1 LNNWLVNRLTPAKA
15 KEARWTELA
24 TAMEQVWGEFFD
36 PELSRLERLRS
47 SYTAD
52 DADLVKKIRQMGDYF
67 SFELP
72 KEADRPIALAWRR
85 LEIEY
90 KDMELILRSVFRR
103 HFGDFPVEWYPL
115 FAPVGQ
121 EYGSEFITSDYLLE
135 ESWSKNIP
143 PSGYF
148 LTSRGIVGVDKMGLF
163 REGLSKERFRTEAR
177 PLVIRTKPLHIVFD
191 GFLWYIR
198 YDLGTFDPI
207 LDVTWESWQRIP
219 LLFGPL
225 GSRFDY
231 LEADARRLD
240 VDIFQTRSETE
251 RLVDVPFWN
260 AARQYAL
267 DRFMVDGFSDLLPVD
282 VMLVVPGIS
291 LSGPSTLLYHEQE
304 HSPSFLL
311 QLGIGVTKSFG
322 EEVIPLAPH
331 IKLEKHSHASK
342 KHSLAFQGQDRPALD
357 NYLPDGFSDLLPV
370 DVMRTEVAV
379 CPTHILS
386 VPYAERE
393 YSNKLLLDSDVGLPR
408 QEGIRTSRIN
418 ASAEIIT
425 QRSGEHLMAGDAF
438 CEKETPLDR
447 LPLFDGIGADFAPLD
462 FPYGGYV

>member
-1 LNNWLVNRLTPAKA
+1 MNNWLVNRLTPAKA

-24 TAMEQVWGEFFD
+24 TVMEQVWGEFFD

-240 VDIFQTRSETE
+240 VDIFQTRSDTE
-251 RLVDVPFWN
+251 RLVVDVPFWN
-260 AARQYAL
+260 VARQYAL

-282 VMLVVPGIS
+282 VMLVVPNIP
-291 LSGPSTLLYHEQE
+291 LSGPSTLLYREQE
-304 HSPSFLL
+304 HSP
-311 QLGIGVTKSFG
+311 IVT
-322 EEVIPLAPH
+322 
-331 IKLEKHSHASK
+331 
-342 KHSLAFQGQDRPALD
+342 
-357 NYLPDGFSDLLPV
+357 N
-370 DVMRTEVAV
+370 
-379 CPTHILS
+379 
-386 VPYAERE
+386 
-393 YSNKLLLDSDVGLPR
+393 
-408 QEGIRTSRIN
+408 
-418 ASAEIIT
+418 
-425 QRSGEHLMAGDAF
+425 
-438 CEKETPLDR
+438 
-447 LPLFDGIGADFAPLD
+447 
-462 FPYGGYV
+462 